1 MEGKKVR
8 ERQSGVGRM
17 SRKLGKGDSG
27 KGRGAKARRQ
37 VGVAAVTSSVSSK
50 MPLREE
56 RKVLSTAK
64 PWSPAAAPSSGG
76 PSRRFK
82 ALSISSGAHQAQP
95 LTATSPGRETGR
107 LKPGRMGKQ
116 TGEGRHYQKPESEA
130 CRPVVRFWEKAA
142 ATGGM
147 PRGAFTQLPRV
158 APCACTSPLEAHGEG
173 RS

>member
-1 MEGKKVR
+1 MDFLDIRRSVHLRPR
-8 ERQSGVGRM
+8 ERQAGVNHVRSLYLAFPQCPRELSYLTSILPATNETCCKPPPDAEAARRQEEGEGG
-17 SRKLGKGDSG
+17 KLGKGDGG

-82 ALSISSGAHQAQP
+82 ALSISSGPTRHSPSLPPAQ
-95 LTATSPGRETGR
+95 E
-107 LKPGRMGKQ
+107 GKQ
-116 TGEGRHYQKPESEA
+116 ED
-130 CRPVVRFWEKAA
+130 
-142 ATGGM
+142 
-147 PRGAFTQLPRV
+147 
-158 APCACTSPLEAHGEG
+158 
-173 RS
+173 